1 MAFSNLKKA
10 FGFKTEEKAVSLT
23 DMAAFELFGAT
34 PTTAGITVGP
44 SSAMRVPAVACA
56 VGLIADT
63 IGSLPAKA
71 YQRTDKQAADDHPAH
86 RIVHDIANEWTS
98 AEQLRTELTTDA
110 LLSGNGYALVNRLTD
125 GTPFE
130 LHRIDP
136 GNVKPE
142 TAPDGEPFYIIK
154 TTGGDLQ
161 RSYQDVLHIQP
172 FGGVA
177 PITLAREAIALA
189 IAFERHIGGVFANGG
204 RPSGIIKSEKTMDHS
219 TKLNIADSW
228 FKNHSGNRAG
238 GTAILDE
245 GMDYKPL
252 SMTLADTQFAE
263 NRLEQIREIAR
274 AFRVPP
280 TMLFE
285 LSRGTWSNTEEM
297 FRQFHTVTLKPWLKQ
312 WAWAYSRVL
321 LTPEEKASHY
331 IEFVTD
337 DLLTT
342 DAAARATSY
351 AQYRAAGVMT
361 ANDVRKGLN
370 LPALAGGD
378 ELSNP
383 YTTSN
388 KDNANAA

>member
-1 MAFSNLKKA
+1 MAFSKLKSA
-10 FGFKTEEKAVSLT
+10 LGLRTEEKTLTLT
-23 DMAAFELFGAT
+23 DPLTFELFGAT
-34 PTTAGITVGP
+34 PTTSGICVGP

-63 IGSLPAKA
+63 IGSLPVKV
-71 YQRTDKQAADDHPAH
+71 YQREDKQAADNHPAYS
-86 RIVHDIANEWTS
+86 IVHDVANDWTS
-98 AEQLRTELTTDA
+98 AEQLRTDLTTDA
-110 LLSGNGYALVNRLTD
+110 LLTGNGFAQVTRLPD

-136 GNVKPE
+136 GNVKCGA
-142 TAPDGEPFYIIK
+142 APDGEPFYIIK
-154 TTGGDLQ
+154 TANGDVQLG
-161 RSYQDVLHIQP
+161 YQDVLHIQP

-177 PITLAREAIALA
+177 PIMLAREAIALA
-189 IAFERHIGGVFANGG
+189 LAFERHIGGVFANGG
-204 RPSGIIKSEKTMDHS
+204 RPSGIIQSEKALTPE
-219 TKLNIADSW
+219 TKTKIANSW
-228 FKNHSGNRAG
+228 FSNHGGTKAG

-245 GMDYKPL
+245 GMDYKAL

-280 TMLFE
+280 PMLFE
-285 LSRGTWSNTEEM
+285 LSRATWSNTEQL
-297 FRQFHTVTLKPWLKQ
+297 FTQFHKVTLKPWLKQ

-321 LTPEEKASHY
+321 LTPEERATHY

-370 LPALAGGD
+370 LPALPGGD

-388 KDNANAA
+388 KGPANEA